1 MAGDADPAD
10 RELSEKAETEYGTD
24 IAKSRRRLFIRKKAT
39 NGVEVTAFVPPPAV
53 RDCNEG
59 AEASPLMTTSTMSQP
74 AAAKQPSVLSS
85 PTPSRR
91 AWRRRETVARHL
103 RESYTRLIHDV
114 VVPGAKEKHSSAVA
128 SVPTAASVSPCPNH
142 AVGLVFVN

>member
-74 AAAKQPSVLSS
+74 AAAKQPSVLS
-85 PTPSRR
+85 
-91 AWRRRETVARHL
+91 
-103 RESYTRLIHDV
+103 
-114 VVPGAKEKHSSAVA
+114 
-128 SVPTAASVSPCPNH
+128 
-142 AVGLVFVN
+142 